1 MRYLLAS
8 LTLSAACLFQ
18 PPSLVSAERSDIA
31 GIWRLDTANAPTFDG
46 KMVTSGR
53 LTVQYH
59 HKIVQLAESLTFP
72 DGDRSVDKNWKVDSH
87 YHPVLGDGSGQTLA
101 KWEGLTLLADH
112 ENGGAHENVRLT
124 LSPDGHS
131 LTETTQRP
139 DGSSN
144 VFTWKRP

>member
-1 MRYLLAS
+1 MRYLLA
-8 LTLSAACLFQ
+8 TAALSVLCLFQ
-18 PPSLVSAERSDIA
+18 PPTLSSAERSDIA
-31 GIWRLDTANAPTFDG
+31 GVWRLDTANAPTFEG

-53 LTVQYH
+53 LTVQYS
-59 HKIVQLAESLTFP
+59 HKMLQMSESMTFP

-87 YHPVLGDGSGQTLA
+87 YHPVLGDGSGQVLT
-101 KWEGLTLLADH
+101 KWEGLTLVADH
-112 ENGGAHENVRLT
+112 ETGGAHVSVRLT

-139 DGSSN
+139 DGSSS

>member
-8 LTLSAACLFQ
+8 ISLSAACLFQ
-18 PPSLVSAERSDIA
+18 PPTLSSAERSEIA
-31 GIWRLDTANAPTFDG
+31 GVWRLDTSSAPTFDG
-46 KMVTSGR
+46 KTVTSGR
-53 LTVQYH
+53 LTVQSH
-59 HKIVQLAESLTFP
+59 HTMVQMSESLTFP
-72 DGDRSVDKNWKVDSH
+72 GGDRSVDKNWKVDSH

-101 KWEGLTLLADH
+101 RWEGLTLVVDH

-139 DGSSN
+139 DGSSS

>member
-18 PPSLVSAERSDIA
+18 PLSLSSAERSDIA

-53 LTVQYH
+53 LNVQYH
-59 HKIVQLAESLTFP
+59 HKIVQMSESLTFP
-72 DGDRSVDKNWKVDSH
+72 DGDRSVDKNWKLDSH
-87 YHPVLGDGSGQTLA
+87 YHPVLGDGSGQTQA
-101 KWEGLTLLADH
+101 KWEGLTLVADH
-112 ENGGAHENVRLT
+112 ESGGSHENTRLT
-124 LSPDGHS
+124 LSADGHS

-139 DGSSN
+139 DGSSS
-144 VFTWKRP
+144 VFTW